1 MKKLKKKELLALLNN
16 KTNENEVLLEI
27 IEELKISLKNK
38 KEKIIYKEPKILTR
52 KEQRIQAK
60 INYLKKK
67 FKITKN
73 NIYKIELDRII

>member
-16 KTNENEVLLEI
+16 KINENEVLLEI
-27 IEELKISLKNK
+27 IKELKISLKNK

-60 INYLKKK
+60 INYFKKR
-67 FKITKN
+67 FEITKN
-73 NIYKIELDRII
+73 NIYQIELDRII

>member
-16 KTNENEVLLEI
+16 KINENEVLLEI
-27 IEELKISLKNK
+27 IKELKISLKNK

-52 KEQRIQAK
+52 AEQRIQAK
-60 INYLKKK
+60 INYLKKR

-73 NIYKIELDRII
+73 NIYQIELDRII